1 MSITS
6 NREGTGPRAELSSS
20 TFTASSHPLFVVRNM
35 CGVPSPSR
43 SCGPAPGFG
52 SHESYNELPLHFR
65 LAQYGLSEKGGICC
79 NASHHRHRPKS
90 VHPMSFLIPPT
101 DRNRGVENGGEG
113 SLPSWETVW
122 RFLCAGYRCTSGQS
136 LVQRRT
142 RFGSTGSGCV
152 ACGSFFKFGWSL
164 PQRTPSVP
172 PSAMVL
178 TPDGRSSRHG
188 PFGVGLARLENNV

>member
-1 MSITS
+1 
-6 NREGTGPRAELSSS
+6 
-20 TFTASSHPLFVVRNM
+20 M
-35 CGVPSPSR
+35 CGVPSHSR

-52 SHESYNELPLHFR
+52 SHESYNEPPLHFR

-79 NASHHRHRPKS
+79 NASRHRQRPKC
-90 VHPMSFLIPPT
+90 VHPMSFPIPPT

-113 SLPSWETVW
+113 SLPSWETVSKVHGRVRVIR

-152 ACGSFFKFGWSL
+152 ACGRFFKFGWSL

-178 TPDGRSSRHG
+178 TPGGRSSRHG
-188 PFGVGLARLENNV
+188 PFGVGLARLENDV